1 MQLLD
6 GWFRVVPVAGCRL
19 VDFDSASV
27 FVLGS
32 CF

>member
-6 GWFRVVPVAGCRL
+6 GWFRVVPVVGCRL
-19 VDFDSASV
+19 VDFDNDSV
-27 FVLGS
+27 FVLGG